1 MIHKLKKLDWVIV
14 SIMLFM
20 MVASFF
26 LVRSA
31 IQNQG
36 ENYYNYEYKHLLFF
50 GIGFI
55 VLGLVAF
62 AHYHILL
69 KYTLYLYGIGNALL
83 IAVYLF
89 APELNGAKGWFQ
101 LPGFNFQPAEF
112 MKLILILTLA
122 FFLARKYGNE
132 LDFRHDTIRIGLIA
146 FIPFVLVMIQ
156 PDLGNAII
164 YLVILLGMLWIGNI
178 RYNIVIVGTASVIVA
193 GVLGVILYQVF
204 HQELA
209 TFVPPH
215 WMARI
220 DTYLNPENAS
230 ADAIYQVLNAQVAI
244 GSGGLFGSGYMNGD
258 STKNGFVPFP
268 YSDSIFVVVGE
279 EFGFFGASVLLLMYF
294 LLLYRMILI
303 AMKCQDLAGRYIVI
317 GVVSMFIFQIFE
329 NIGMMMGIMPLTGIT
344 LPFISY
350 GGSSLLINMAAVG
363 LVLSIHANP
372 DLEEELPYA

>member
-1 MIHKLKKLDWVIV
+1 
-14 SIMLFM
+14 
-20 MVASFF
+20 
-26 LVRSA
+26 
-31 IQNQG
+31 
-36 ENYYNYEYKHLLFF
+36 
-50 GIGFI
+50 
-55 VLGLVAF
+55 
-62 AHYHILL
+62 
-69 KYTLYLYGIGNALL
+69 
-83 IAVYLF
+83 
-89 APELNGAKGWFQ
+89 
-101 LPGFNFQPAEF
+101 
-112 MKLILILTLA
+112 
-122 FFLARKYGNE
+122 
-132 LDFRHDTIRIGLIA
+132 
-146 FIPFVLVMIQ
+146 MIQ

-209 TFVPPH
+209 TFVPSH

>member
-1 MIHKLKKLDWVIV
+1 
-14 SIMLFM
+14 
-20 MVASFF
+20 
-26 LVRSA
+26 
-31 IQNQG
+31 
-36 ENYYNYEYKHLLFF
+36 
-50 GIGFI
+50 
-55 VLGLVAF
+55 
-62 AHYHILL
+62 
-69 KYTLYLYGIGNALL
+69 LYLYGIGNALL